1 MELTRKQFV
10 ISIMPSVL
18 IMLVS
23 LLVLFSH
30 VINSHNM
37 LTGGMAISAMISF
50 VVGGIIPIS
59 LIRRRNIDVSKA
71 VIWLTVAAVVGFT
84 ILAVLYYTIT
94 YFFIISGLV
103 IIIPVLELIG
113 FIVLFKKLTNDSQ
126 KCLVL
131 ILSNP
136 LLHFFMFIVLAWF
149 VY

>member
-10 ISIMPSVL
+10 ISILPSVL
-18 IMLVS
+18 IMAVS

-30 VINSHNM
+30 VINPHNM

-94 YFFIISGLV
+94 IFL
-103 IIIPVLELIG
+103 
-113 FIVLFKKLTNDSQ
+113 
-126 KCLVL
+126 
-131 ILSNP
+131 
-136 LLHFFMFIVLAWF
+136 
-149 VY
+149 